1 MESLRDCF
9 MASALK
15 RGEKEAIVFL
25 REGKVETQISYRE
38 LDVDSNQ
45 VANTFL
51 DLGVE
56 KGDRVILFLPKSLIF
71 IVAYLAIQKIGAIAV
86 PLDPGLKKPEMEY
99 LIKNVEA
106 KLVLAGST
114 QGAIL
119 NEIDPSLSNL
129 LVHTQKRYQGLNF
142 FRSASKR
149 ITSVEIGP
157 DDPGPR
163 RNQKRNRSRGVR
175 LGPETGRCSHEH
187 RTGPGKKN
195 RPGR

>member
-1 MESLRDCF
+1 

-71 IVAYLAIQKIGAIAV
+71 IVAYLAIQKIGAIAA

-99 LIKNVEA
+99 LIKNV
-106 KLVLAGST
+106 
-114 QGAIL
+114 
-119 NEIDPSLSNL
+119 DPNWSCQDLLKGQSLM
-129 LVHTQKRYQGLNF
+129 K
-142 FRSASKR
+142 
-149 ITSVEIGP
+149 
-157 DDPGPR
+157 
-163 RNQKRNRSRGVR
+163 
-175 LGPETGRCSHEH
+175 
-187 RTGPGKKN
+187 
-195 RPGR
+195 